1 MGMRYTCAKFQLAIL
16 TNKLFMV
23 KGIGLTYS
31 NCIKIWDEIS
41 IYCNVCLAI
50 GLSLV
55 VGFQI
60 FQR

>member
-1 MGMRYTCAKFQLAIL
+1 MRYTCAKFQLAIL

-50 GLSLV
+50 ALSLV

>member
-1 MGMRYTCAKFQLAIL
+1 MRYTCAKFQLAIL

-23 KGIGLTYS
+23 KGIRLTYS

-50 GLSLV
+50 ALRLDV
-55 VGFQI
+55 EFQI
-60 FQR
+60 FKR

>member
-1 MGMRYTCAKFQLAIL
+1 MRYTCAKFQLAIL

-23 KGIGLTYS
+23 KGIRLTYS

-50 GLSLV
+50 ALRLV
-55 VGFQI
+55 VEYHI
-60 FQR
+60 FKR

>member
-1 MGMRYTCAKFQLAIL
+1 MRYKCVKFQLAIL

-23 KGIGLTYS
+23 KGIRLTYS

-50 GLSLV
+50 ALSIV
-55 VGFQI
+55 VGF
-60 FQR
+60 

>member
-1 MGMRYTCAKFQLAIL
+1 MRYKCAKFQLAIL
-16 TNKLFMV
+16 TNKLCMV

-50 GLSLV
+50 ALRLV